1 MAYQRILLKI
11 SGESLSCTSP
21 DTEQTFGINEAML
34 NKVVMDIKS
43 VHDNG
48 VQIAIVVGGG
58 NFFRGASSSLPTLDR
73 ATADYVGMLATVM
86 NATALKSV
94 LEHHGIEARHMSAIP
109 VSAVA
114 EPYIRSRAIQHMNKG
129 RVLIFSGGT
138 GNPFFTTDTAA
149 VLRASEIECDL
160 LLKATKVDGIY
171 CSDPKKNQ
179 SAKFYQYISYSQVL
193 QERLQVMDSTAISL
207 ARENKLPIAV
217 FSIYEHNNFAKVL
230 NNTTKFTLI
239 KEE

>member
-1 MAYQRILLKI
+1 MTYQRVLLKI

-48 VQIAIVVGGG
+48 VQMAIVVGGG

-73 ATADYVGMLATVM
+73 TTADYIGMLATVM

-114 EPYIRSRAIQHMNKG
+114 EPYIRSRAMQHMNKG
-129 RVLIFSGGT
+129 RILIFSGGT

>member
-1 MAYQRILLKI
+1 MSYKRILLKI

-21 DTEQTFGINEAML
+21 DTEQTFGINEDML
-34 NKVVMDIKS
+34 NKVVMDIMS

>member
-1 MAYQRILLKI
+1 MSYKRILLKI
-11 SGESLSCTSP
+11 SGESLSGISP
-21 DTEQTFGINEAML
+21 DTEQTFGINEDML
-34 NKVVMDIKS
+34 NKVAIDIKS
-43 VHDNG
+43 VHDEG
-48 VQIAIVVGGG
+48 TQIAIVVGGG
-58 NFFRGASSSLPTLDR
+58 NFFRGANSSLPTLDR

-94 LEHHGIEARHMSAIP
+94 LDHHGIDARHMSAIP

-114 EPYIRSRAIQHMNKG
+114 EPYIRSRAMQHMNKG

-179 SAKFYQYISYSQVL
+179 SAQFYQYISYSQVL

>member
-1 MAYQRILLKI
+1 MSYKRILLKI

-21 DTEQTFGINEAML
+21 DTEQTFGINEDML

-58 NFFRGASSSLPTLDR
+58 NFFRGATTSLPTLDR